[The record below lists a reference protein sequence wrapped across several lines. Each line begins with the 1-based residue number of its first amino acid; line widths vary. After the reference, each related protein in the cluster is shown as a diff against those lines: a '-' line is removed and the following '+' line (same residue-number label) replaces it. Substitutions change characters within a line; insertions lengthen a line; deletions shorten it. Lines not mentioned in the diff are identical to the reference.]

1 MLFALPILLV
11 TELLKYSENFLKL
24 SKGYYGL
31 DSLLMVRAFPALAR
45 VTSLA
50 SHRIASQRYSSVG
63 EWGKLIGLDCMP
75 EVRILRSKIK
85 QLTQE
90 ESPQKWSEELCN
102 EWMQSAPE
110 QASILYI
117 NGHVRV
123 YNGQQTKLPRHD
135 V

>member
-1 MLFALPILLV
+1 M
-11 TELLKYSENFLKL
+11 
-24 SKGYYGL
+24 
-31 DSLLMVRAFPALAR
+31 
-45 VTSLA
+45 
-50 SHRIASQRYSSVG
+50 ASQRYSSVG